1 MTPSSTP
8 ARIRLGLMGFG
19 RIGRNLYRLAAD
31 RPGLDIVVISDLGNP
46 KILHYLLQ
54 RDSIHGSFP
63 SQPQLD
69 GDWLILQDGR
79 QARMVSGVTPADVN
93 WGRFRVDVVVDATG
107 KYTGRSAM
115 QGHLESGAPRVIIA
129 NLPQDDIDRIV
140 ISGINDHEIQA
151 SDKLVS
157 AGSSTTNA
165 AALLLDALGAKFD
178 VECAMMTSVHAYTS
192 DQPLQDTAG
201 HDFRRSRSAAKNIIP
216 NDSATPRWLKTILP
230 QYKGRIEGIALN
242 VPVAD
247 GSYADMTVQLS
258 SPGVTA
264 EEINAAA
271 DESAHRLPDIFETTA
286 DPIVSSDI
294 IGNTHSVIF
303 DQQATL
309 VTKRGMVKVL
319 GWYDNGWGHAAR
331 ILDIVLAYA
340 GLNDNGTGT

>member
-1 MTPSSTP
+1 
-8 ARIRLGLMGFG
+8 MGFG

-31 RPGLDIVVISDLGNP
+31 RPELHITLISDLGNP
-46 KILHYLLQ
+46 DILHYLLQ

-63 SQPQLD
+63 SGAQLD
-69 GDWLILQDGR
+69 GDRLILQDGR

-107 KYTGRSAM
+107 KYTSRSAM

-129 NLPQDDIDRIV
+129 NLPEDDVDRIV
-140 ISGINDHEIQA
+140 IPGINDQEIQT

-165 AALLLDALGAKFD
+165 AALLLDAIGAKFD
-178 VECAMMTSVHAYTS
+178 IERAMMTSVHAYTS

-201 HDFRRSRSAAKNIIP
+201 RDYRRSRSAAENIIP
-216 NDSATPRWLKTILP
+216 NDSATPRWLEIILP
-230 QYKGRIEGIALN
+230 QFKGRIEGIALN

-247 GSYADMTVQLS
+247 GSYADMTLQLT

-271 DESAHRLPDIFETTA
+271 VEAADRMPILFEATA

-309 VTKRGMVKVL
+309 VTARGMVKVL

-331 ILDIVLAYA
+331 ILDIIQAYA
-340 GLNDNGTGT
+340 ALNGNGSAT